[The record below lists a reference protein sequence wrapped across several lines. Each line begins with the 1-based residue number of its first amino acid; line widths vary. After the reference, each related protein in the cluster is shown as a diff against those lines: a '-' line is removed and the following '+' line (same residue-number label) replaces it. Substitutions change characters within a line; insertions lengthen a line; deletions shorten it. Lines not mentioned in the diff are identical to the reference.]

1 MKKGLTVLFAMMI
14 LSVSAFADQRIDPTT
29 LPANIQEA
37 VKGWY
42 PNATIMFSEVPSAIA
57 AAVAKQYPNVVMV
70 EIEKEYQ
77 GYEIKLQNRMEL
89 YFNLQGQLL
98 YQKYDD

>member
-1 MKKGLTVLFAMMI
+1 MPIKELIRRRCRRDSYEVD
-14 LSVSAFADQRIDPTT
+14 LSNGAEIDFRQNGEWKSIKCYSGV
-29 LPANIQEA
+29 PA
-37 VKGWY
+37 
-42 PNATIMFSEVPSAIA
+42 SEVPSAIA